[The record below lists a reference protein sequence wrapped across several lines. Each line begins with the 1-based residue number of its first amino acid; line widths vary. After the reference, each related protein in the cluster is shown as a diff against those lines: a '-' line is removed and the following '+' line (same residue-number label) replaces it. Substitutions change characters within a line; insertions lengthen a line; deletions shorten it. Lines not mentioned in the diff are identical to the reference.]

1 MIIAIDGPSASGKG
15 TLSKRLAE
23 RYGLKHLDTG
33 KLYRA
38 VAQALLVAGRE
49 PTEANAAAAA
59 AVVDLQNLP
68 DAALRTPEVGRL
80 ASVVAAMPAVRAA
93 LVEAQ
98 RAFCRQGQAVLDGRD
113 IGTVI
118 FPEAPVKLFVFASPE
133 VRAER
138 RWKEHLARGESVS
151 LDAVARDLA
160 ERDARDEARAAA
172 PLRPAADA
180 HLLDT
185 SGLSIEQAVETACRI
200 IDAAIASAGR

>member
-23 RYGLKHLDTG
+23 RYGLRHLDTG
-33 KLYRA
+33 TLYRA
-38 VAQALLVAGRE
+38 VAQALLRTGRE
-49 PTEANAAAAA
+49 ASEANAAQAAA
-59 AVVDLQNLP
+59 AVDLTALADP
-68 DAALRTPEVGRL
+68 TLRTPEVGRL
-80 ASVVAAMPAVRAA
+80 ASVVAAMPKVRAA

-98 RAFCRQGQAVLDGRD
+98 RAFCRQGRAVLDGRD

-118 FPEAPVKLFVFASPE
+118 YPEAEVKLFVFASPE

-151 LDAVARDLA
+151 LEAVARDLA

-185 SGLSIEQAVETACRI
+185 SRLSIEQALETACRI
-200 IDAAIASAGR
+200 VDAAIASAGR